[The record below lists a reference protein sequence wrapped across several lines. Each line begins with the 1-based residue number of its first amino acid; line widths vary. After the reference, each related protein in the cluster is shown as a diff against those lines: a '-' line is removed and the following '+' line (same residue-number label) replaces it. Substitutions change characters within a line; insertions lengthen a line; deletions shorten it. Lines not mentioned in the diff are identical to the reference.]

1 MKAFYLSLLALMAG
15 LQAASQALQRDITF
29 NKDDTTANS
38 STRCIAVQADGR
50 IVFFGDNTFYNGLWP
65 HGSGIPMSYG
75 GRLKPDGTWDDSFN
89 PISVDGRIDDVE
101 IQGFDQKI
109 LIAGSFTKV
118 NGNPRGGIARLNTDG
133 TLDESFKTAIGIKN
147 SLATLRAWCVEVK
160 EATDPAQRKIFIG
173 GDFQQYDG
181 RNTGSVVRL
190 NMDGSLD
197 RSYQPKVNDYGVVYD
212 MVYDKVNDF
221 LYIGGEFFKVD
232 GTDICRLA
240 RLKPD
245 GSLDASYRIG
255 PSTYNRPHNSVTSLF
270 LNSDNKLLAGGYFDK
285 VNNVT
290 RRGLARFNLDGTLD
304 MGFNAGAGFQG
315 KGSSSDLPGT
325 EVRSVLVLAT
335 GSVIASGNFTSFNGL
350 PCGNIVKIDANGSVD
365 PTTSFGLGFEDVV
378 MDIKIQKQTSGE
390 ERIVAGGFFKSYQ
403 NEFQG
408 AIMRLVPE
416 YVLASNYVKAIAR
429 LENKGALIRWSTN
442 VNDVAAEVCV
452 ERSLDGVN
460 YTTIHR
466 AALGSFGKTMGMY
479 YYKDTKLPGNI
490 TYYRVRIRQNG
501 AAVYS
506 NIERVGAAGTDTP
519 VITIFPNPVS
529 SNFSVRS
536 IFSRATNLQVEL
548 YDAKGSLIKNWSH
561 NISGG
566 VQETQFLL
574 PSISDQQVFVRVMDN
589 AGRILLVK
597 KLSYVK

>member
-1 MKAFYLSLLALMAG
+1 MKAFYLSLLALLPV
-15 LQAASQALQRDITF
+15 LQAASQALQRDNTF

-75 GRLKPDGTWDDSFN
+75 GRLKPDGTWDDSFT

-118 NGNPRGGIARLNTDG
+118 NGKPRGGIARLNTDG
-133 TLDESFKTAIGIKN
+133 TLDESFRTISGISN

-160 EATDPAQRKIFIG
+160 EAADPAERRIFIG

-181 RNTGSVVRL
+181 RVTGAVVRL
-190 NMDGSLD
+190 HMDGTLD
-197 RSYQPKVNDYGVVYD
+197 KPYQPRVTDYGVVYD
-212 MVYDKVNDF
+212 MVYDKVNDQ

-240 RLKPD
+240 RLRSD
-245 GSLDASYRIG
+245 GSLDGSYRIG

-285 VNNVT
+285 VNNIT

-304 MGFNAGAGFQG
+304 MDFNVGDGFQG

-335 GSVIASGNFTSFNGL
+335 GSVVAAGNFTSFNGI
-350 PCGNIVKIDANGSVD
+350 PCGNIVKINEKGTVD
-365 PTTSFGLGFEDVV
+365 SSTTFGLGFDDVV
-378 MDIKIQKQTSGE
+378 MDIKIQKQPSGE
-390 ERIVAGGFFKSYQ
+390 ERIVAGGFFKAYHK
-403 NEFQG
+403 EWQG
-408 AIMRLVPE
+408 AIMRLVPQIT
-416 YVLASNYVKAIAR
+416 LANNYVKAIAKT
-429 LENKGALIRWSTN
+429 ENKGALIRWSTN
-442 VNDVAAEVCV
+442 MNDVSAEVSI
-452 ERSLDGVN
+452 ERSLNGIN
-460 YTTIHR
+460 YNSIYK
-466 AALGSFGKTMGMY
+466 AAAGSFGRSSGMY
-479 YYKDTKLPGNI
+479 LYKDAVLPGNV
-490 TYYRVRIRQNG
+490 TFYRVCIRQNG
-501 AAVYS
+501 ATVYS
-506 NIERVGAAGTDTP
+506 NIERVGAAGTDAP
-519 VITIFPNPVS
+519 VINIFPNPVS
-529 SNFSVRS
+529 STLSVRS
-536 IFSRATNLQVEL
+536 AFNKSTSLYVEL
-548 YDAKGSLIKNWSH
+548 YDAKGALLKTWQH
-561 NISGG
+561 NISSG
-566 VQETQFLL
+566 VQEAQFAM
-574 PSISDQQVFVRVMDN
+574 PSMADQQVFVRVTDY
-589 AGRILLVK
+589 AGRILLVR